1 MLYCLS
7 LARSMKSSS
16 QTEHIHLWV
25 IASTDQP
32 RWSTFNC
39 RRWEKFVICGEAD
52 LASGRLNLYHGI
64 APIHKICIHLSDF
77 VSNCSLII
85 VGKTIF
91 AIIFAAFLFSP
102 AGGQDCQQAG
112 GEHWSTKEDLVTQ
125 IAVTMVVT
133 TVLPELNTA
142 NVITVDTLVTG
153 LVTHAPHCGNWGQL
167 EGVSISSVSL
177 LYFQHMLENTI
188 TKI

>member
-16 QTEHIHLWV
+16 QTELWV

-39 RRWEKFVICGEAD
+39 HRWERFVICGEPD

-102 AGGQDCQQAG
+102 EQDCQQAG
-112 GEHWSTKEDLVTQ
+112 GGEHWSRAQKKISDTDCGYHGCYHSVTR
-125 IAVTMVVT
+125 AKHG
-133 TVLPELNTA
+133 A

-153 LVTHAPHCGNWGQL
+153 LVTHAPHCGNLKEFPFHLFLSCISNTCLKIQL
-167 EGVSISSVSL
+167 SVGW
-177 LYFQHMLENTI
+177 EV
-188 TKI
+188 

>member
-16 QTEHIHLWV
+16 QTELWV

-39 RRWEKFVICGEAD
+39 HRWERFVICGEPD

-102 AGGQDCQQAG
+102 EQDCQQAG
-112 GEHWSTKEDLVTQ
+112 GEHWSRAQKKISDTDCGYHGCYHSVTRAKQ
-125 IAVTMVVT
+125 GKC
-133 TVLPELNTA
+133 
-142 NVITVDTLVTG
+142 D
-153 LVTHAPHCGNWGQL
+153 HSWYSGNWISHTRPSLWQL

-177 LYFQHMLENTI
+177 LYFQHML
-188 TKI
+188 